1 MKFVWCTITYIV
13 DKIWPKQKI
22 KTNTKSWNCI
32 FFLFRVREQWLL
44 IWNLILCRKISLCFV
59 LIAIPL
65 VYTLVR
71 GRSPRRAFIFGYRRF
86 VARKYLIQSNFVFYV
101 RSIYT
106 VPQSIIK
113 LIPNLWSWN
122 RAKFNRE
129 KKIFH
134 IVRNKKFKR
143 NWCCYNIIK
152 WLRYCNL
159 SSENVFM
166 KVTDLQS

>member
-1 MKFVWCTITYIV
+1 MKFVWCRITYIV

-22 KTNTKSWNCI
+22 KTTQKVEL
-32 FFLFRVREQWLL
+32 FFWFRVREQWLL

-71 GRSPRRAFIFGYRRF
+71 GRSPRRAFIFGYHRF
-86 VARKYLIQSNFVFYV
+86 VARKYLIQSNFVFYIG
-101 RSIYT
+101 SIYT
-106 VPQSIIK
+106 VPHSIIK
-113 LIPNLWSWN
+113 LSPNLWSWN

-143 NWCCYNIIK
+143 NWCCYNIIQ

>member
-1 MKFVWCTITYIV
+1 MT
-13 DKIWPKQKI
+13 
-22 KTNTKSWNCI
+22 KTENQNKHKKLNLYL
-32 FFLFRVREQWLL
+32 FFWFRVREQWLL
-44 IWNLILCRKISLCFV
+44 IWNLIVCRKISLYFV

-65 VYTLVR
+65 VYTLVK
-71 GRSPRRAFIFGYRRF
+71 GRSPRRAFIFGYHRF
-86 VARKYLIQSNFVFYV
+86 VVRKYLMQSNFVFYV

>member
-1 MKFVWCTITYIV
+1 MT
-13 DKIWPKQKI
+13 
-22 KTNTKSWNCI
+22 KTENQNKHKKLNLYL
-32 FFLFRVREQWLL
+32 FFWFRVREQWLL
-44 IWNLILCRKISLCFV
+44 IWNLIVCRKISLYFV
-59 LIAIPL
+59 LIAIL
-65 VYTLVR
+65 VVYTLVR

-143 NWCCYNIIK
+143 NWCCYNIVK

-166 KVTDLQS
+166 KVTDLQG